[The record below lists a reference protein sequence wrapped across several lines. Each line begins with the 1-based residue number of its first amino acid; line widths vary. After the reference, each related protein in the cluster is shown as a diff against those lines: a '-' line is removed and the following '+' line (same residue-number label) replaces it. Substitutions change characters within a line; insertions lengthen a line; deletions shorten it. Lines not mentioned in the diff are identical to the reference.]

1 MDSLTMTLIRVDACN
16 PHVGSAERY
25 FRSVALIER
34 QCPGLGNK
42 NTIDRRKINN

>member
-34 QCPGLGNK
+34 QWLSLIECAPSGA
-42 NTIDRRKINN
+42 R